1 MPTETIFPEYNRFLI
16 GPPGCPPYSVDPPP
30 ANGLAEATRD
40 PAGAVAVRLGV
51 KDDPIT
57 VTAEL
62 ADQQPGIDA
71 EAWEDI
77 AVIGINW
84 PGGSMQVIGADDVPP
99 SLMTFTPD
107 LPPGR
112 MMILVAGRNRDH
124 GEARGDLGPTEEY
137 LITTWP
143 GDEPNQVIKQGSLQ
157 GARVRQY
164 RQEHDDAEAAEGK
177 S

>member
-1 MPTETIFPEYNRFLI
+1 MPTETIFPEYKRFLI
-16 GPPGCPPYSVDPPP
+16 GPPGCMPVSADPPA
-30 ANGLAEATRD
+30 ANGLAEAAHD
-40 PAGAVAVRLGV
+40 PAGAALIDIGV

-62 ADQQPGIDA
+62 ADRQPTIAA

-77 AVIGINW
+77 AIIGIDW
-84 PGGSMQVIGADDVPP
+84 PGGPMQVIGADDVPP

-137 LITTWP
+137 LITAWP
-143 GDEPNQVIKQGSLQ
+143 GEEPDRVIKQESLL

-164 RQEHDDAEAAEGK
+164 RQEHDAEAADGK

>member
-16 GPPGCPPYSVDPPP
+16 GPPGCMPGSADPPV
-30 ANGLAEATRD
+30 ANGVAEAARD
-40 PAGAVAVRLGV
+40 PAGAALIDTGV

-62 ADQQPGIDA
+62 ADQQPAIDA
-71 EAWEDI
+71 QAWEDI
-77 AVIGINW
+77 AIIGIDW
-84 PGGSMQVIGADDVPP
+84 PGGPMQVIGADDVPP
-99 SLMTFTPD
+99 SLMSFTPD

-124 GEARGDLGPTEEY
+124 GEARGDLGPAEEY
-137 LITTWP
+137 LIIAWP
-143 GDEPNQVIKQGSLQ
+143 GDEPDQVIKQESLQ
-157 GARVRQY
+157 GARIRQY
-164 RQEHDDAEAAEGK
+164 RQKRDAKAAEGR